1 MRAGRPPGEHPARQ
15 ERRSHAVPG
24 QAGAR
29 SDQEDGGAVMSGP
42 DVRRYSYRV
51 QWSPE
56 DDEYVATVLEFPSL
70 SWLDQD
76 QTKSLEGLVAVVT
89 GVVDDLIATGEEV
102 PQPFTER
109 SYSGTIYVRTSAEV
123 HRLLVM
129 EASENH
135 VSLNQWAAQRL
146 ASA

>member
-1 MRAGRPPGEHPARQ
+1 
-15 ERRSHAVPG
+15 
-24 QAGAR
+24 
-29 SDQEDGGAVMSGP
+29 MSGP
-42 DVRRYSYRV
+42 DVRHYSYRA

-76 QTKSLEGLVAVVT
+76 RTKSLEGLVAVVA
-89 GVVDDLIATGEEV
+89 GVVDDLLAAGEEV

-123 HRLLVM
+123 HRRLVM
-129 EASENH
+129 EAAENH

>member
-1 MRAGRPPGEHPARQ
+1 M
-15 ERRSHAVPG
+15 
-24 QAGAR
+24 
-29 SDQEDGGAVMSGP
+29 SDF

-51 QWSPE
+51 SWSPD

-70 SWLDQD
+70 SWLDED
-76 QTKSLEGLVAVVT
+76 QAAALQ
-89 GVVDDLIATGEEV
+89 GVVEVVAGVVEDLADAGENV

-109 SYSGTIYVRTSAEV
+109 SYSGTIYVRTSAEL
-123 HRLLVM
+123 HRRLVM
-129 EASENH
+129 EAAENH

>member
-1 MRAGRPPGEHPARQ
+1 MT
-15 ERRSHAVPG
+15 
-24 QAGAR
+24 
-29 SDQEDGGAVMSGP
+29 DI

-51 QWSPE
+51 QWSPD

-70 SWLDQD
+70 SYLEQD
-76 QTKSLEGLVAVVT
+76 QTDALQGLVEVVA
-89 GVVDDLIATGEEV
+89 GVVDDLTAAGEMV
-102 PQPFTER
+102 PQPFAER

-123 HRLLVM
+123 HRRLVM
-129 EASENH
+129 EAAENH

>member
-1 MRAGRPPGEHPARQ
+1 
-15 ERRSHAVPG
+15 
-24 QAGAR
+24 
-29 SDQEDGGAVMSGP
+29 MSGI

-51 QWSPE
+51 VWSPE

-70 SWLDQD
+70 SFLDAD
-76 QTKSLEGLVAVVT
+76 QAAALEGLVEVV
-89 GVVDDLIATGEEV
+89 GDVVDDMNDAGEQV
-102 PQPFTER
+102 PLPFTER

-123 HRLLVM
+123 HRRLVM
-129 EASENH
+129 EAAENH

>member
-1 MRAGRPPGEHPARQ
+1 
-15 ERRSHAVPG
+15 
-24 QAGAR
+24 
-29 SDQEDGGAVMSGP
+29 MSGP

-123 HRLLVM
+123 HRRLVM
-129 EASENH
+129 EAAENH

>member
-1 MRAGRPPGEHPARQ
+1 MR
-15 ERRSHAVPG
+15 
-24 QAGAR
+24 
-29 SDQEDGGAVMSGP
+29 DT
-42 DVRRYSYRV
+42 DVRRYAYRV

-70 SWLDQD
+70 SYLDED
-76 QTKSLEGLVAVVT
+76 QTGALQGLVEVVA
-89 GVVDDLIATGEEV
+89 GAVDDLVTSGETV
-102 PQPFTER
+102 PQPFAER

-123 HRLLVM
+123 HRRLVM
-129 EASENH
+129 EAAENH

>member
-1 MRAGRPPGEHPARQ
+1 MS
-15 ERRSHAVPG
+15 ER
-24 QAGAR
+24 
-29 SDQEDGGAVMSGP
+29 

-51 QWSPE
+51 SWSPE

-76 QTKSLEGLVAVVT
+76 QAEALEGLVQVVG
-89 GVVDDLIATGEEV
+89 GVVDDMLAAGEDV

-109 SYSGTIYVRTSAEV
+109 SYSGTIYVRTSTEV
-123 HRLLVM
+123 HRRLVM
-129 EASENH
+129 EAAENH
-135 VSLNQWAAQRL
+135 VSLNQLAVQRL